1 MLMLTTT
8 KKQMKTESPIKT
20 LFIVKEIPYL
30 PIGGAEGLQAQN
42 GEHLLLCDSISDI
55 IEGVNALWSD
65 IHLSQ
70 NLTLSAYNLVKTT
83 YSWQAVAQNIEDAIK
98 QLFLTYF

>member
-1 MLMLTTT
+1 MVVPLLQCGGTRLKILEVFASVCPVIITT
-8 KKQMKTESPIKT
+8 K
-20 LFIVKEIPYL
+20 
-30 PIGGAEGLQAQN
+30 GAEGLQAQN

-55 IEGVNALWSD
+55 IEGVNAVWSD

-83 YSWQAVAQNIEDAIK
+83 CLARLVDAMQWTSGCNLICCG
-98 QLFLTYF
+98 Y